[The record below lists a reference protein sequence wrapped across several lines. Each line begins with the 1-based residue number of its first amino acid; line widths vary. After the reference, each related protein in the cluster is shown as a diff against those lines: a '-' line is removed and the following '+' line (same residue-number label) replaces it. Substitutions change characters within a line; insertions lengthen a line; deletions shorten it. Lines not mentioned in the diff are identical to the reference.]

1 MLDLVVVVV
10 VVVVMNTVNPVS
22 AHSLIQASVA
32 AILQINPLRRLRVF
46 TGEHRS
52 H

>member
-1 MLDLVVVVV
+1 MLDVGVVVV
-10 VVVVMNTVNPVS
+10 VVVVMNTANSVS

-46 TGEHRS
+46 SGDRRS
-52 H
+52 R